1 MKAVK
6 TTFIGAAYGIGASI
20 CLILLGLACDFVS
33 CAWSIITCDC
43 RGSSTDAAGSI
54 LRNFGGI
61 FLVCLIGGAVIGLVY
76 GLYKMKEE
84 SDEENARI
92 RAEQSEEARKQRK
105 HWASVI
111 KQDALKIDNS
121 CKAIA
126 DILRDP
132 IVVRNYKADVMVEKI
147 SSELVNVAEI
157 EGKITALVDDVNTM
171 ERSYGRRERK

>member
-20 CLILLGLACDFVS
+20 CLIILGLACDFVS

-54 LRNFGGI
+54 LRNFGSI
-61 FLVCLIGGAVIGLVY
+61 FLFCLIGGAVIGLVY

-84 SDEENARI
+84 FDEENARI

-111 KQDALKIDNS
+111 KQDALKIHGS
-121 CKAIA
+121 CGAIKDTA
-126 DILRDP
+126 CDP
-132 IVVRNYKADVMVEKI
+132 IVVRNYKSDEIIEKI
-147 SSELVNVAEI
+147 SNELINVAEI
-157 EGKITALVDDVNTM
+157 EGRITALVDDVNKM
-171 ERSYGRRERK
+171 EQSYGRRERK